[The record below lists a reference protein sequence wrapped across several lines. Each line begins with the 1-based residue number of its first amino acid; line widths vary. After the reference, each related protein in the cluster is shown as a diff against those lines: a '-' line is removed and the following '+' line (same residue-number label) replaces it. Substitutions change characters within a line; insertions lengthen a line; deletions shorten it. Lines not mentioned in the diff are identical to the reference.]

1 MNLARIVV
9 LVLAIGAGGVAA
21 LLAGR
26 SEPPPPPVQ
35 VQVPAKLDTVDVL
48 VARSDI
54 GVGHSLGGQDVQWQ
68 AWPASAMNAQYIRK
82 SDNPNAITS
91 LAGSITRAPFG
102 SGEPIREAKLIR
114 ANGSGYMAAIVQP
127 GMRAIAIDI
136 SPESGVAGFI
146 LPNDRVD
153 VLLTRSEK
161 MANNQDVF
169 SSEIILSDVRVLAID
184 QTVEEKGGQKVV
196 VGKIA
201 TLELAP
207 RRAET
212 LALARRLGT
221 ISLALRGLTENAVNK
236 NKDVEGE
243 RLGVTERVS
252 VVRFG
257 VTTAI
262 TPK

>member
-1 MNLARIVV
+1 MKAARLVV
-9 LVLAIGAGGVAA
+9 LLLAVTAGGIAA
-21 LLAGR
+21 VLVMRDPA
-26 SEPPPPPVQ
+26 PPAAPVQ
-35 VQVPAKLDTVDVL
+35 VVKVDTTEVL

-54 GVGHSLGGQDVQWQ
+54 GIGHSIGAQDVQWQ
-68 AWPASAMNAQYIRK
+68 TWPSAALNDQYIRK
-82 SDNPNAITS
+82 SSNPNALQAI
-91 LAGSITRAPFG
+91 AGSITRAPF
-102 SGEPIREAKLIR
+102 SNGEPIRESKLIR

-127 GMRAIAIDI
+127 GMRAIATDI
-136 SPESGVAGFI
+136 SPETGVGGFI

-153 VLLTRSEK
+153 VLLTRSERTP
-161 MANNQDVF
+161 ANQDVF
-169 SSEIILSDVRVLAID
+169 SSETILSDVRVLAID

-221 ISLALRGLTENAVNK
+221 ISLMLRGLTENASR
-236 NKDVEGE
+236 EGRDPDAE
-243 RLGVTERVS
+243 KLGNTEKLN

-257 VTTAI
+257 VGTAI
-262 TPK
+262 TSKQ

>member
-1 MNLARIVV
+1 MNAARVVV

-26 SEPPPPPVQ
+26 GDPPPPAPAPAPV
-35 VQVPAKLDTVDVL
+35 AKLETVDVL
-48 VARSDI
+48 VAKGDI
-54 GVGHSLGGQDVQWQ
+54 GIGHSLGGQDLQWQ
-68 AWPASAMNAQYIRK
+68 AWPASAMNQQYIRR
-82 SDNPNAITS
+82 SDNPNALTS

-114 ANGSGYMAAIVQP
+114 ANGSGYMAAIVQQ
-127 GMRAIAIDI
+127 GLRAIAIDI

-153 VLLTRSEK
+153 VLLTRAEK
-161 MANNQDVF
+161 INNQDVF
-169 SSEIILSDVRVLAID
+169 SSEVILADVRVLAID
-184 QTVEEKGGQKVV
+184 QTVEEKNGQKSV

-201 TLELAP
+201 TVELAP

-212 LALARRLGT
+212 LVLARRLGT
-221 ISLALRGLTENAVNK
+221 ISLALRGLTESGTKAS
-236 NKDVEGE
+236 DIESD
-243 RLGVTERVS
+243 RLGVTERLN

-257 VTTAI
+257 VKTAI
-262 TPK
+262 APK

>member
-1 MNLARIVV
+1 
-9 LVLAIGAGGVAA
+9 
-21 LLAGR
+21 
-26 SEPPPPPVQ
+26 VQ

-48 VARSDI
+48 VARADI
-54 GVGHSLGGQDVQWQ
+54 GVGHSIGGQDVQWQ
-68 AWPASAMNAQYIRK
+68 AWPAAAMNPQYIRK

-201 TLELAP
+201 TMELAP

-221 ISLALRGLTENAVNK
+221 ISLALRGLTENAANK
-236 NKDVEGE
+236 NKDHEGE

-257 VTTAI
+257 VATAI
-262 TPK
+262 SPK